1 MKGDTPLKFGT
12 VEVAAAYVTDGKFL
26 RLKLLDGLL
35 NRVELGMLIRFL
47 QAKQDQLDAP
57 SAFECRYS
65 EARNLQY

>member
-35 NRVELGMLIRFL
+35 NRVELGMLIQFM
-47 QAKQDQLDAP
+47 QAKQGQLDAP
-57 SAFECRYS
+57 
-65 EARNLQY
+65 